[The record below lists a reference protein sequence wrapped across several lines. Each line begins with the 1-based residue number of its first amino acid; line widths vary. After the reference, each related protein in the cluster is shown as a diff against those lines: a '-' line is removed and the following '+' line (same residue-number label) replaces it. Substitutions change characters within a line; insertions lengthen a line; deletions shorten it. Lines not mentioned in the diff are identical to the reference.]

1 MPEFLRQDYHTYS
14 RLKRKWRRPKGH
26 QSKLRVNKGGSGVR
40 PRVGF
45 GTKKEKIHV
54 ITNLSDLEK
63 VKGRVLLASGI
74 GAKKAAEMAKRANE
88 LGITILNKRKLKRYE
103 KIVKNL
109 EKKKIRKTEIK
120 KEKEAKEIK
129 AEMKEEKIPKE
140 ETEKKDN

>member
-45 GTKKEKIHV
+45 GTKREV
-54 ITNLSDLEK
+54 IRVIRNLADLEK
-63 VKGRVLLASGI
+63 IKGSAMIASAL
-74 GAKKAAEMAKRANE
+74 GAKKTAEIAKRAGE

-103 KIVKNL
+103 RISKNL
-109 EKKKIRKTEIK
+109 EKRRLGGK
-120 KEKEAKEIK
+120 K
-129 AEMKEEKIPKE
+129 AEVPKQAEETIAQTKEEK
-140 ETEKKDN
+140 